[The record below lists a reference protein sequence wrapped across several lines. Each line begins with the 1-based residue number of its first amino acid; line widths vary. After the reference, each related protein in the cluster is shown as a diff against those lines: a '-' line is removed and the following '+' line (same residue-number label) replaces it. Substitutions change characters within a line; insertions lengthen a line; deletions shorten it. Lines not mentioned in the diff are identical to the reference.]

1 MHFKFCPFE
10 KNLQPV
16 ILLGLC
22 VRTKWDLNGISIYNI
37 CLLGLE
43 LYELMVI
50 HLIHPREQK
59 NIKHLESNLD
69 IVMLT
74 GR

>member
-1 MHFKFCPFE
+1 MIVSMGKD
-10 KNLQPV
+10 QT
-16 ILLGLC
+16 GSQ
-22 VRTKWDLNGISIYNI
+22 WDLNGISIYNVW
-37 CLLGLE
+37 LLGLE

-50 HLIHPREQK
+50 DLIHLREQK
-59 NIKHLESNLD
+59 IKHLESNSD